1 MKILIEKMTLKNR
14 WGTPWWCSRLRIW
27 YCHCSGMDLITGLG
41 TSACLRCGQEKK
53 KIDIQIGHHQG
64 IGKMYRSKIF
74 LTFGKILKKRSWV
87 LKIDTEKNFAKKR
100 TVRRSHVVQWVKD
113 PTFSLQQLGFNPWSG
128 NSICRGAAK
137 EKKKKEAVLIILN
150 FILQLVLWKW
160 SLCRNRYKGKFLKKM
175 ELFIVLADM

>member
-100 TVRRSHVVQWVKD
+100 TVRSSHVVQWVKD
-113 PTFSLQQLGFNPWSG
+113 PTFSLQQLGSRCGAASVPG
-128 NSICRGAAK
+128 LGTSICCK
-137 EKKKKEAVLIILN
+137 CSQKKKKG
-150 FILQLVLWKW
+150 QLDTIGYNYI
-160 SLCRNRYKGKFLKKM
+160 NRRG
-175 ELFIVLADM
+175 I